1 MAFCKNC
8 GTQIPDI
15 AKFCPKCG
23 MATSPASAKQPDQV
37 VETVQPPAPPIQ
49 PLQQPAQQPVQPVQ
63 NVQPQQPPVQQPVQQ
78 PVQYAQPTQQPM
90 QYTQPTPPPQQPKPP
105 KKPVDFTWFNNHFIL
120 LFVIGGAIAFVLNE
134 LSAAYLAVSTAFAVV
149 LAVFAILFACGF
161 LAVAIVRIIASLK
174 ESKEERK
181 KHSLRDNI
189 CIALGIIV
197 FVFVLMSAVVVFY
210 TVSEI
215 NAANDA
221 LSNIGSILGKM

>member
-23 MATSPASAKQPDQV
+23 MATSSAQARQPEQV

-78 PVQYAQPTQQPM
+78 PVQYAQPTQQPV
-90 QYTQPTPPPQQPKPP
+90 QNVQSQQPKPP
-105 KKPVDFTWFNNHFIL
+105 KKPVDFTWFNNRFIL

-149 LAVFAILFACGF
+149 LAVLAILVAGGF
-161 LAVAIVRIIASLK
+161 LAVAIVRIIASFK

-197 FVFVLMSAVVVFY
+197 FIFVLMSAVVVFY

-215 NAANDA
+215 NSANDA
-221 LSNIGSILGKM
+221 LSGLGSLFGNMYS